1 MSSWRTQEMGHDDTT
16 QTDRLLAAIGRGD
29 DSALGELVRLHEA
42 YLRKI
47 IQIRIHPELRTRVDL
62 SDVEQE
68 TRIVIMKRINEFL
81 ERRPSSFKVW
91 LRSRAIEQLADQYRL
106 HIAAAKRSVRREHAK
121 DDRSSIEIVRAL
133 VVDDQSERLHKK
145 EIAEQVRILIEELSD
160 IDQEILM
167 LRHVEGLTNGEAA
180 EALSLPLETIRK
192 RYGRALRRL
201 VEKVTAAGLEASI
214 SF

>member
-1 MSSWRTQEMGHDDTT
+1 MPRDDTT
-16 QTDRLLAAIGRGD
+16 QTDRLLAALAAGD
-29 DSALGELVRLHEA
+29 ELALGELVRLHTP

-47 IQIRIHPELRTRVDL
+47 IQIRIHSELRPRLDL

-81 ERRPSSFKVW
+81 EKRPSSFKVW

-106 HIAAAKRSVRREHAK
+106 HIGAAKRSVRREQAT
-121 DDRSSIEIVRAL
+121 DDRSSIEIARAL
-133 VVDDQSERLHKK
+133 VVENQTERLHRK
-145 EIAEQVRILIEELSD
+145 EVAGQVRRLIEELSD
-160 IDQEILM
+160 IDQEILT
-167 LRHVEGLTNGEAA
+167 LRHVEGLTNNEAS
-180 EALSLPLETIRK
+180 EALSLPLETVRK

-201 VEKVTAAGLEASI
+201 VEKVSAAGLEQSI

>member
-1 MSSWRTQEMGHDDTT
+1 M
-16 QTDRLLAAIGRGD
+16 
-29 DSALGELVRLHEA
+29 
-42 YLRKI
+42 
-47 IQIRIHPELRTRVDL
+47 DL